1 MNYSMC
7 HGLAGNAEI
16 LLEGARAFPASAPR
30 MRKLAL
36 EIADEGIEKH
46 GKNGHKWPSGLPAGD
61 TPSLMVGLAGT
72 GYFYLRL
79 SGRKAPSV
87 LLMRREDWLT

>member
-1 MNYSMC
+1 MSYSLC

-16 LLEGARAFPASAPR
+16 LLEGARAFAASAPR

-46 GKNGHKWPSGLPAGD
+46 GKSGQRWPSGLPAGD
-61 TPSLMVGLAGT
+61 TPALMLGLART
-72 GYFYLRL
+72 GYFCWRL
-79 SGRKAPSV
+79 SERAAPSV
-87 LLMRREDWLT
+87 RMMRREDWLA